1 LQIGEQFQA
10 SETMMEFLKNITFD
24 QVACSL
30 FIFAL
35 VRTLL
40 VAYVPDNLIG
50 PGGWL
55 IDTEKE

>member
-1 LQIGEQFQA
+1 
-10 SETMMEFLKNITFD
+10 MDVLKTVTFD
-24 QVACSL
+24 QIAYSL

-35 VRTLL
+35 ARTLL

-55 IDTEKE
+55 IDTGEEADTGDE

>member
-1 LQIGEQFQA
+1 MGRD
-10 SETMMEFLKNITFD
+10 MMDFLKNITFD
-24 QVACSL
+24 QIAYSL

-40 VAYVPDNLIG
+40 VAYVPDSVIG

-55 IDTEKE
+55 IDTGED

>member
-1 LQIGEQFQA
+1 MDLLD
-10 SETMMEFLKNITFD
+10 TITFD
-24 QVACSL
+24 QVAYSL

-35 VRTLL
+35 ARTLL

-55 IDTEKE
+55 IDTGEGADTGEE